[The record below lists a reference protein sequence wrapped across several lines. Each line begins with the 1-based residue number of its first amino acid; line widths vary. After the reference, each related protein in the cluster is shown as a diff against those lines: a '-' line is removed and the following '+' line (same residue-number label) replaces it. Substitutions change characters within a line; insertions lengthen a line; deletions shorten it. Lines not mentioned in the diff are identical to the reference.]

1 MNTAQSEKSNKFMDW
16 LQYKFAPAVENFMTK
31 PWIAGFS
38 EGVIKCLPFILTGA
52 LVFFY
57 EAVASWVSF
66 LPTITFVRTYTFQ
79 LLGVLVAYNITA
91 QTMMHLRHR
100 NYSTVAGLTAVC
112 ANIMAINGQTNEAGL
127 WEITYSRLGPS
138 GILLSMVI
146 AVYVSIVFHLVS
158 KIRFFKPD
166 SAMPTFVQDW
176 VKNIVP
182 IFITILL
189 LGIVVINYQVDLL
202 PIILTVFNPLLNIAQ
217 TFPGWILHNTLMAMF
232 YGLGVSGWTFSGINN
247 AISIPAQDAN
257 LAALAANQI
266 PQFINVTEIRSGIG
280 LVNMGGIGAT
290 LALNVMFL
298 FSKSKRLKTLGK
310 VCIGPGLFSINEP
323 ILFGAPMVCNP
334 IFLIPMVVSAI
345 VGSTIVWFIFKLG
358 LLAYPNV
365 ALAGVGTLPVIA
377 GTVMLT
383 GDFRGI
389 LWWFVLFA
397 IYGLIY
403 YPFFKVYEKQE
414 LEKEAEEKNKSL
426 GQSEP
431 MTASSMD

>member
-1 MNTAQSEKSNKFMDW
+1 MNIMTTITNEKSNKFMDW
-16 LQYKFAPAVENFMTK
+16 LQYKFAPTVEKFMTK

-52 LVFFY
+52 LIFFY
-57 EAVASWVSF
+57 EAVASWLTF
-66 LPTITFVRTYTFQ
+66 LPTITFVRTFTFQ
-79 LLGVLVAYNITA
+79 LLGILVAYNITA

-100 NYSTVAGLTAVC
+100 NYSTVAGLTSIC
-112 ANIMAINGQTNEAGL
+112 ANILAINGQTNEAGL
-127 WEITYSRLGPS
+127 WEITFGRLGPS

-146 AVYVSIVFHLVS
+146 AVYVSVIFHLIS
-158 KIRFFKPD
+158 KIGFFKTG
-166 SAMPTFVQDW
+166 SSVPTFVQDW

-189 LGIVVINYQVDLL
+189 LGILVVNYKVDLL
-202 PIILTVFNPLLNIAQ
+202 PIILSIFTPLTNIAQ
-217 TFPGWILHNTLMAMF
+217 TFPGWILHNTLMSLF

-247 AISIPAQDAN
+247 AISIPAQEAN
-257 LAALAANQI
+257 LIALAAGDI

-290 LALNVMFL
+290 LALNIMFL

-334 IFLIPMVVSAI
+334 LFLLPMIINTVL
-345 VGSTIVWFIFKLG
+345 GSVIVWFIFEFG
-358 LLAYPNV
+358 LLAYPSV
-365 ALAGVGTLPVIA
+365 ALPGVGTLPVVF

-397 IYGLIY
+397 IYAVVY
-403 YPFFKVYEKQE
+403 YPFFKVIEKQE
-414 LEKEAEEKNKSL
+414 LEKEEKE
-426 GQSEP
+426 Q
-431 MTASSMD
+431 